1 MQLAYFETKAK
12 KDEFDEAQNILTN
25 NLVLFPNDKETL
37 RVKANYYERV
47 KKYKKVKKMLQ
58 QIVVA

>member
-1 MQLAYFETKAK
+1 MQLAYFETKVK

>member
-1 MQLAYFETKAK
+1 MQLAYSETKAK

-37 RVKANYYERV
+37 RAKANYYERV
-47 KKYKKVKKMLQ
+47 KKYKKAKKMLQ